1 MFVIHSNANFFG
13 LGLLGK
19 KLGKNEKKK
28 FNQKDFV
35 L

>member
-13 LGLLGK
+13 LGLLEK
-19 KLGKNEKKK
+19 KLGKDEKKK
-28 FNQKDFV
+28 FYQKVFV